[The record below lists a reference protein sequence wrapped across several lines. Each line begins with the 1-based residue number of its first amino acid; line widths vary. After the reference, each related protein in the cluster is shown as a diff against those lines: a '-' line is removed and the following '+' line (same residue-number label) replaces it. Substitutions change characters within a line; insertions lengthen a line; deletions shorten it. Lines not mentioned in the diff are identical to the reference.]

1 MYSLLPLV
9 ASPSW
14 SLEPCAELEGGAGL
28 SSLSLILP
36 TLHLTLFS
44 DWTVV
49 FPLILRILVQTS
61 VALKGPIPQPMGMFG
76 RK

>member
-9 ASPSW
+9 AYPTR
-14 SLEPCAELEGGAGL
+14 SLEPCAELEGGGGL

-44 DWTVV
+44 DLTVV
-49 FPLILRILVQTS
+49 YPLTLRILVQTS
-61 VALKGPIPQPMGMFG
+61 VALKGPTP
-76 RK
+76 